1 MQGKIEIICDDKGV
15 HISVQVKVKRESDPV
30 FLTHAVGRAL
40 GLSPEDYLIMSLAE
54 AEGVLDG
61 KGSPS
66 SITIDRKEL
75 LKQLEEEQLESGCI

>member
-1 MQGKIEIICDDKGV
+1 MKGKIEIICDDTGV
-15 HISVQVKVKRESDPV
+15 HMSVQVNMEHESDPV
-30 FLTHAVGRAL
+30 FLTHVVGRAL
-40 GLSPEDYLIMSLAE
+40 GLSPEDYLIMAMAE

-75 LKQLEEEQLESGCI
+75 LKQLEEEQLES